1 MHNISIYMKEVRTI
15 VFFVTMWQN
24 RRDSFRNI
32 CSLFTKVLYIIV
44 RFVRKGTSN
53 NHLSQHSKSVHEW
66 SKYNCVLCNYAI
78 DSSEELPSETYAIWL
93 QGVPYNCDLWDK
105 KAAHKINLS
114 QQVKSVKS
122 QREVCVC
129 VGEDHQ

>member
-1 MHNISIYMKEVRTI
+1 M
-15 VFFVTMWQN
+15 Q
-24 RRDSFRNI
+24 
-32 CSLFTKVLYIIV
+32 
-44 RFVRKGTSN
+44 
-53 NHLSQHSKSVHEW
+53 
-66 SKYNCVLCNYAI
+66 LC

-129 VGEDHQ
+129 RGGSSITFPSYIKTLNSENAMCPNWEIAVYFECTT